1 MGDRLMMILQ
11 WMMLSVAEM
20 RQTFLLV
27 SLRVSTI
34 VVVMRGRVSG
44 VNKNQATITMDQ
56 QPQQDMRLQHHGMII
71 GLQLLVDNA
80 LDGVFT
86 LTQLF
91 CGQGSTEKT
100 VQALILLSAI
110 PHCYKKHVVH
120 TVQSGVFAADRAK

>member
-71 GLQLLVDNA
+71 GLQLLVDNV
-80 LDGVFT
+80 LEGV
-86 LTQLF
+86 LTVMIP
-91 CGQGSTEKT
+91 SRK
-100 VQALILLSAI
+100 ILLEI
-110 PHCYKKHVVH
+110 VVK
-120 TVQSGVFAADRAK
+120 A